1 MIYHTVYLVRMQN
14 EGVMLGVL
22 PSPDV
27 FQKNDSNWKKGKN
40 EISETF
46 RLPSLLNAAKLMF

>member
-1 MIYHTVYLVRMQN
+1 MQN